1 MGDLLVII
9 KTGQTLEIC
18 YEASI
23 VENPVEDNTKD
34 TVQGEVSKISE
45 DMTDGSE
52 DGTDVVE
59 KGRLVI
65 EGFRL

>member
-18 YEASI
+18 CEASI

-34 TVQGEVSKISE
+34 TVQGEVSKIYE